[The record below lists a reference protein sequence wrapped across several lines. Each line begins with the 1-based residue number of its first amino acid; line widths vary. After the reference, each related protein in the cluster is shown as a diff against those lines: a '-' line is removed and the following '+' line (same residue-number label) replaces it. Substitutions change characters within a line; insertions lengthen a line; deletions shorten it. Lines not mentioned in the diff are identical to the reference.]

1 MTQFTQCFGFDLTD
15 TLSCNVEFLTNFLK
29 GTCTSVVQSET
40 QSQDFLFSL
49 GKSSEN
55 FDQLF
60 LKKSKFISISSAISS
75 GVGSRP
81 NSWSN

>member
-60 LKKSKFISISSAISS
+60 LKKSKCCCICRPLKSACPAS
-75 GVGSRP
+75 G
-81 NSWSN
+81 